1 MPAVGPSGAKV
12 SRLGF
17 ELRTVH
23 ESQNTS
29 CAVMAKA
36 ITPLSLLVFLLA
48 PSD

>member
-1 MPAVGPSGAKV
+1 MPAVGPPQALR

-29 CAVMAKA
+29 SAVMAKA
-36 ITPLSLLVFLLA
+36 ITPLSLRALSIA
-48 PSD
+48 SSD